1 MEITKKELR
10 KVSRR
15 FRGLGSRVMHAHY
28 NEVNSIIKMF
38 VVYIDSTPIIKEFVG
53 SLYTEIPDFESNL
66 IQASGYGQG
75 TMETG
80 DTPEEEVNTIYQ
92 ILKYISEHPEMDV
105 AMLGWGYT
113 SSKKFQDMVEEFG
126 NRVVQPFISNIDDY
140 LMDISTD
147 MGFDEE
153 NMFMITINGGNPQV
167 NISSDN
173 SSLIA
178 TQNNGAD
185 LELLSKLIVDVRQ
198 NLKESDIDEDT
209 KEMLL
214 ANLNIV
220 EAESKKANPQKS
232 IMKTAMST
240 LSTVIKG
247 IPEAVVALKGIQKIM
262 DIFTGFFN

>member
-38 VVYIDSTPIIKEFVG
+38 VDYIEKTPILNEFVV
-53 SLYTEIPDFESNL
+53 SLYREIPDFESDL
-66 IQASGYGQG
+66 AQASGYGQHIIA
-75 TMETG
+75 TG

-92 ILKYISEHPEMDV
+92 ILKYISQNPDFDV

-113 SSKKFQDMVEEFG
+113 SSKKFQDMVEAFG
-126 NRVVQPFISNIDDY
+126 NRLVQPFISHIDDY

-167 NISSDN
+167 NISNDN
-173 SSLIA
+173 SNLTAAQYNSI
-178 TQNNGAD
+178 D
-185 LELLSKLIVDVRQ
+185 LDSLSKNITEVRKE
-198 NLKESDIDEDT
+198 LKESDIDGEM
-209 KEMLL
+209 KEILL
-214 ANLNIV
+214 ANLNVV
-220 EAESKKANPQKS
+220 ESESKQENPQKS
-232 IMKTAMST
+232 VVKTALTT
-240 LSTVIKG
+240 LSTIVKG
-247 IPEAVVALKGIQKIM
+247 IPSAVSAAEGIQKIV
-262 DIFTGFFN
+262 DICSKLF